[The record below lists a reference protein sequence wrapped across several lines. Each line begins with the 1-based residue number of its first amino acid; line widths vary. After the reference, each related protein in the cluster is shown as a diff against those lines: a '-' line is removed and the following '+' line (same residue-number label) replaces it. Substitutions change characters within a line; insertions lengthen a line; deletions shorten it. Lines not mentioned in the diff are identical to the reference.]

1 MLRTHYINELESV
14 RRNLV
19 EMGETTIALFNEA
32 QRSIADPSPSRSA
45 TATELEAKTD
55 VQHRDIHDQC
65 LGLITLQAPV
75 AGDARLV
82 TGILDA
88 IVDLELIGDYSHE
101 IVAFC
106 LAIQRR
112 LPSQVLSQTDAIA
125 AKVSAILRTA
135 IDSWRS
141 GDRSQALSVRSQE
154 AAIRAECESM
164 YEKTFATCVRA
175 GRRGR
180 LRGFDA
186 RLQAS
191 PEDSA
196 AFGVRR
202 RRRGRRSP
210 PRHSAIPRGRG
221 NYHVIRR

>member
-1 MLRTHYINELESV
+1 VLRTHYINELESV

-45 TATELEAKTD
+45 TAAELEAKTD
-55 VQHRDIHDQC
+55 LQHRDIHDQC

-88 IVDLELIGDYSHE
+88 IVDLELVGDYSHE
-101 IVAFC
+101 IVGFC

-112 LPSQVLSQTDAIA
+112 LPSQVLSQAEAIA
-125 AKVSAILRTA
+125 SKVGAILGTA
-135 IDSWRS
+135 IDSWRN
-141 GDRSQALSVRSQE
+141 GDRAQALSVRSQE

-164 YEKTFATCVRA
+164 YEKLSQLVSGPGDAA
-175 GRRGR
+175 GYVD
-180 LRGFDA
+180 LMLVCKH
-186 RLQAS
+186 LQRI
-191 PEDSA
+191 
-196 AFGVRR
+196 V
-202 RRRGRRSP
+202 
-210 PRHSAIPRGRG
+210 RHSVCVAGDAAEAAPATFNSPAGAR
-221 NYHVIRR
+221 